1 MNIAPNTAD
10 ADLLV
15 EREGAV
21 VTWVLNR
28 PAERNALSMGMRVRM
43 LEALR
48 DIERDSSVRVLVI
61 RGAGSHFCAG
71 GDVKALAA
79 GDANTPQA
87 RLSQMRALHPLIT
100 GLAQLD
106 RPVLAAVDGVA
117 FGAGFGLALL
127 ADLLLVST
135 GARLCMAFQ
144 RVGLV
149 PDFGATYTLPRAVG
163 LQRARELVL
172 SAREVGGPEAV
183 QLGLALECVKPQL
196 LHARVR
202 EIAMALAKASPVSM
216 GLAKRA
222 LNASLGNDLA
232 TMLEMES
239 SAQAIAATSDEAR
252 SAFEAFARKE
262 PPAFRWPAK

>member
-1 MNIAPNTAD
+1 VVNTAPNTAHP
-10 ADLLV
+10 DLLV

-28 PAERNALSMGMRVRM
+28 PAERNALSMGMREGM

-48 DIERDSSVRVLVI
+48 DIERDPSMRVLVI
-61 RGAGSHFCAG
+61 RGAGSDFCAG

-87 RLSQMRALHPLIT
+87 RLSRMRALHPLIT

-106 RPVLAAVDGVA
+106 RPVLAAVDGV
-117 FGAGFGLALL
+117 
-127 ADLLLVST
+127 
-135 GARLCMAFQ
+135 RLCMAFQ

-183 QLGLALECVKPQL
+183 QLGLALECVEPQL

-239 SAQAIAATSDEAR
+239 SAQAIAATSDDAR

-262 PPAFRWPAK
+262 PLAFRWPAK